1 MDEQLTKLIREAQHQ
16 VSESKERHSVIAQI
30 VDQILR
36 SRKICRPL
44 RGKFL
49 SAVYQDIYHQV
60 RQQLLGDVDGALDN
74 RNEQRTSV
82 REWANMLRDNAFR
95 KVLDDARLQKL
106 ALAAQQFEPLTEER
120 LYALR
125 ELLEAI
131 QLSGRICRPHSNK
144 IPVSFYNLIYED
156 AVSQTLTYVCEKID
170 KYDPEKGKT
179 GNLMTWVNFRLDK
192 LVIEAWNTFLCSDKL
207 FTPESMQNLT
217 ISEQNPSLLEIL
229 REYIEEDVEDVF
241 KQAHIK
247 QHPDANFQRIILL
260 RIAKLTWQ
268 EISQELGGIKITTLN
283 NFLKR
288 SCQKFAP
295 KIREYLLK

>member
-16 VSESKERHSVIAQI
+16 VSESKERQKVLAQI
-30 VDQILR
+30 VNEILR
-36 SRKICRPL
+36 SRKICRLL

-49 SAVYQDIYHQV
+49 SVVYQDIYQQV

-82 REWANMLRDNAFR
+82 REWANILRDNAFR

-106 ALAAQQFEPLTEER
+106 ALAAQQFEPQTEER
-120 LYALR
+120 RYALR

-156 AVSQTLTYVCEKID
+156 AVSQTLLYVCEKID

-192 LVIEAWNTFLCSDKL
+192 LVIEAWNKFLFSEKL
-207 FTPESMQNLT
+207 VTPESMPNL
-217 ISEQNPSLLEIL
+217 IINEQPPSVSESI
-229 REYIEEDVEDVF
+229 RECIEEDIENVF
-241 KQAHIK
+241 RQTHIK
-247 QHPDANFQRIILL
+247 QHPDANFQEIILL
-260 RIAKLTWQ
+260 RMSEKTWR
-268 EISQELGGIKITTLN
+268 EISQEFGGIKITTLS
-283 NFLKR
+283 NFFKR
-288 SCQKFAP
+288 SCRKFAP
-295 KIREYLLK
+295 KIRKYLLK